1 MKCNQHLINLRKVFW
16 NGHQSA
22 INEVVICVQ
31 VFKHILQWY
40 GLFPCLVEV
49 SSKVLYFR
57 PSSTSTDV
65 ALYGLFQLSQRYFP
79 DNIWSSQTFFSPVSL
94 SSSEKKK
101 KILCEE
107 CVQTSHRERLFFCIL
122 FTKECIPY
130 SLLSGAVLSQ
140 DRCFSHFR
148 SICMWILVCIKKKY
162 KTNLTKHLLIN
173 IHTFKEKNWTILV
186 KIKSGCY
193 A

>member
-101 KILCEE
+101 KYYVRNVFKLHIEKDYFFVYCLLRNVYLTACCQEQSCPKTDVSHILDLYACGFL
-107 CVQTSHRERLFFCIL
+107 CVLRKN
-122 FTKECIPY
+122 TK
-130 SLLSGAVLSQ
+130 
-140 DRCFSHFR
+140 
-148 SICMWILVCIKKKY
+148 
-162 KTNLTKHLLIN
+162 LI
-173 IHTFKEKNWTILV
+173 
-186 KIKSGCY
+186 
-193 A
+193 

>member
-1 MKCNQHLINLRKVFW
+1 M
-16 NGHQSA
+16 
-22 INEVVICVQ
+22 
-31 VFKHILQWY
+31 FKSLSTQLY

-49 SSKVLYFR
+49 SLKVLYFR

-65 ALYGLFQLSQRYFP
+65 ALYGLFQLSQRHFP

-101 KILCEE
+101 NVMWGVCSNF
-107 CVQTSHRERLFFCIL
+107 TSRLFFCLL

-130 SLLSGAVLSQ
+130 SLLSGTVLSQ

-148 SICMWILVCIKKKY
+148 PMCMWILVCIKKKY
-162 KTNLTKHLLIN
+162 ETNLTKHLLIN
-173 IHTFKEKNWTILV
+173 IHTFKEKNWTILI
-186 KIKSGCY
+186 KIKSGFY